1 MDKVD
6 SIANIAWAIGG
17 DYELDL
23 IEQKLGKFSS
33 EQLKQFDSRIDKLNL
48 KEAPKLRFLTF
59 FFGAFGIARFMTGR
73 KVAGWIRIFLLV
85 AILILPRIVFNGLQS
100 EFAGIAFVFGGAILI
115 GLKILIIILWIWDIT
130 RADDLAYSYNFYQ
143 IMDLIQNI
151 ENEDKQE

>member
-6 SIANIAWAIGG
+6 SIANIAWAIGD

-23 IEQKLGKFSS
+23 IEQKLEKFSS
-33 EQLKQFDSRIDKLNL
+33 EQLKQFNSKINKLNL

-85 AILILPRIVFNGLQS
+85 AILILPQIVFNGLQS

-143 IMDLIQNI
+143 IMDLLQNI